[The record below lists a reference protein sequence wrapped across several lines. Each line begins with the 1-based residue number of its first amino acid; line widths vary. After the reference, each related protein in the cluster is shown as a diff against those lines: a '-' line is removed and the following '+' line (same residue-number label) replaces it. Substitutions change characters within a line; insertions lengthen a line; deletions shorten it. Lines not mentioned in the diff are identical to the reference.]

1 MEVTVLILLGSPV
14 VVNTQHFGI
23 FCHRLLFD
31 LCAEGQA
38 NGAQGD
44 YQKYMSDFQQYMK
57 GQGANGDYQKLNLIP
72 IYPYIPIYLFVS
84 LGSR

>member
-1 MEVTVLILLGSPV
+1 MVLILLGSPV

-23 FCHRLLFD
+23 VRHRLLSD

-57 GQGANGDYQKLNLIP
+57 GQGANGDYQKLAISILFLYIP
-72 IYPYIPIYLFVS
+72 IYPYIS
-84 LGSR
+84 LYP